1 MSRAGS
7 WRKGS
12 KSTDM
17 VEGCPEVR
25 RVPRA
30 GHGGNEARV
39 RTCSIHLQSEHGNL
53 PVAYEQAMRGVKA
66 GEQ

>member
-1 MSRAGS
+1 
-7 WRKGS
+7 
-12 KSTDM
+12 M